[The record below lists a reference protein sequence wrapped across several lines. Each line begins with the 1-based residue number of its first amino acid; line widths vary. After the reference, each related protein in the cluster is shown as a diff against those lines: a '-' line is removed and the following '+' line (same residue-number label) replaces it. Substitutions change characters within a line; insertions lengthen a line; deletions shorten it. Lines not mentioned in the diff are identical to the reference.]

1 MQRILGYLITF
12 SWNTVKFILF
22 FMFYILS
29 FRLPDKGIVGNWY
42 DINYFVT
49 KKDNITITKATIID
63 NELPTRVNKNGAVE
77 V

>member
-1 MQRILGYLITF
+1 
-12 SWNTVKFILF
+12 
-22 FMFYILS
+22 MFYILS